1 MDRKI
6 YKKKPS
12 ACNCL
17 NLRRASQ
24 AITQIYDEFLEPSG
38 LKISQYSLLKHI
50 KHMGPVSVSDL
61 ALEIRLDRTTLVRNL
76 KSMEER
82 GFIIDIS
89 ANGARN
95 RQLKL
100 TDSGLE
106 TFEKAEQLW
115 SEAQD
120 YIEHYLGKDYM
131 ETLTVLLSKI
141 EALVP

>member
-24 AITQIYDEFLEPSG
+24 AITQIYDEYLEPSG
-38 LKISQYSLLKHI
+38 LKISQYSLLKHL
-50 KHMGPVSVSDL
+50 KYMGPVSVSDL

-89 ANGARN
+89 ANGSRN

-100 TDSGLE
+100 TDAGLE

-115 SEAQD
+115 NEAQD
-120 YIEHYLGKDYM
+120 YIEHYLGEDYM

>member
-50 KHMGPVSVSDL
+50 KYMEPVSVSDL

-89 ANGARN
+89 ASGARN
-95 RQLKL
+95 RQLTL

-106 TFEKAEQLW
+106 TLEKAEQLW

-120 YIEHYLGKDYM
+120 YIDNYLGKDYM